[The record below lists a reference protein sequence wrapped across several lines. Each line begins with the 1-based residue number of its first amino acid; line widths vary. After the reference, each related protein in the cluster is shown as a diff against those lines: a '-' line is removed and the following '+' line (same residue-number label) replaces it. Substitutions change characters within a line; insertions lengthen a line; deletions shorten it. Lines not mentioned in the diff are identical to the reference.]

1 MMGTNI
7 FLLNPSHSKKS
18 RLDEAYNNHL
28 FNILNTIDEEGET
41 RWETYSIIIEQLVR
55 QGKGNYLK
63 EIKYRLSDGENPN
76 EVILNIIERESE
88 NVDCS
93 TWFFK
98 RRVEEYLEDDYFR
111 RFYL

>member
-1 MMGTNI
+1 MGTNI

-28 FNILNTIDEEGET
+28 FNILNTIDEEEET

-88 NVDCS
+88 NVDS
-93 TWFFK
+93 LTWFFK

>member
-1 MMGTNI
+1 
-7 FLLNPSHSKKS
+7 
-18 RLDEAYNNHL
+18 
-28 FNILNTIDEEGET
+28 
-41 RWETYSIIIEQLVR
+41 LVR

-88 NVDCS
+88 NVDS
-93 TWFFK
+93 LTWFFK

>member
-28 FNILNTIDEEGET
+28 FNILNTIDEEEET

-88 NVDCS
+88 NVDS
-93 TWFFK
+93 LTWFFK

>member
-55 QGKGNYLK
+55 QAK
-63 EIKYRLSDGENPN
+63 EI
-76 EVILNIIERESE
+76 I
-88 NVDCS
+88 
-93 TWFFK
+93 
-98 RRVEEYLEDDYFR
+98 
-111 RFYL
+111 

>member
-18 RLDEAYNNHL
+18 KLDEAYNNHL
-28 FNILNTIDEEGET
+28 INILKSIDEEGED
-41 RWETYSIIIEQLVR
+41 RWETYSIIIEQLVK
-55 QGKGNYLK
+55 QGKGHYLK

-76 EVILNIIERESE
+76 EVILSIIERESE
-88 NVDCS
+88 DIDS
-93 TWFFK
+93 LTWFFK

-111 RFYL
+111 KFYY